1 MHNNQSPFQSN
12 QSHDTL
18 KIIGNVIW
26 FVFIGIP
33 LGCAWWC
40 AGLLMCVFII
50 TIPWAKA
57 AFTIGKLA
65 FLPFG
70 QTSISR
76 YRITGKQDVGSG
88 NLGYIGN
95 IIWLIFAGIWLAIH
109 NFLLGVLFCLTIIGI
124 PFGVQFFK
132 LAKLS
137 LWPIGTCITSSNVKL
152 DSMYA

>member
-12 QSHDTL
+12 QSNDTL
-18 KIIGNVIW
+18 KIIGNIIW
-26 FVFIGIP
+26 FIFIGLP
-33 LGCAWWC
+33 LGCAWWI
-40 AGLLMCVFII
+40 AALFMCVFIV

-57 AFTIGKLA
+57 AFIIGKLA

-76 YRITGKQDVGSG
+76 YRITGKQVVGSG
-88 NLGYIGN
+88 NLGFIGN

-109 NFLLGVLFCLTIIGI
+109 NFLLGVLFCLTIFGI
-124 PFGVQFFK
+124 PFGIQFFK

-137 LWPIGTCITSSNVKL
+137 LWPIGTCITSNNVKL
-152 DSMYA
+152 DSMFA